1 MMNRSYC
8 PMDKSTRPGGPTGGC
23 RCGGGT
29 NRARTAP
36 VSNRNGSCG
45 CARAYDNTQTDVR
58 RGAREN
64 LCGHN
69 ANRYPRAN
77 MGNRPCSNTA
87 CNTCSNTCTKLMEQI
102 RAVDFA
108 LYETVL
114 YLDVYPHSCDALET
128 YHKLKS
134 QSEALRREFEETCG
148 PLSAFGNQSKTSWD
162 WTGKPFPWEYD
173 AD

>member
-23 RCGGGT
+23 RCGVGM

-36 VSNRNGSCG
+36 ASSRDGSCG
-45 CARAYDNTQTDVR
+45 CARAHDRTPADARRNT
-58 RGAREN
+58 REN
-64 LCGHN
+64 LCGNNGNHN
-69 ANRYPRAN
+69 LR
-77 MGNRPCSNTA
+77 GNA
-87 CNTCSNTCTKLMEQI
+87 CGNACSNTCAKLMEQI